1 MSKVSMIFGALG
13 GVILLLMFVWL
24 VVALHMA
31 YTKMDVVLKYLK
43 NSTAVLAL
51 SHYRRQGVWG
61 QLHLIAEIAA
71 LVTCP
76 KRHVTNGTLSG
87 EDLNS
92 LPASLKRLLVIWR
105 WGIIILCGL
114 LFLFGG
120 IGGVAGW
127 L

>member
-1 MSKVSMIFGALG
+1 MSPAKLTFGLLGGALLIMIFIWMGFALY
-13 GVILLLMFVWL
+13 L
-24 VVALHMA
+24 A

-51 SHYRRQGVWG
+51 SYYRRQGVWG